1 VADYQA
7 RINLLVTG
15 QNRLRDVQTQL
26 QAIEQTI
33 TDLERRQRVAGAAA
47 SRTSTIARAIGG
59 TAQPRGQGGRFVA
72 DPDRQQ
78 RFAVLAARRRLDVE
92 TRLARLLT
100 SRARDEADSINTRI
114 TGQNRVN
121 RRIEAQ
127 ITLESR
133 LNSAVDL
140 YRTNLQKFERA
151 GGANNAT
158 LNRQVTTIRDAFAA
172 FEAGGSR
179 NLRLVRSLAT
189 ELGRVGEAQRELN
202 RSSSLSSKGFEA
214 GRRIQERLT
223 TVSERGVTDP
233 AQIRSAR
240 SLATKAIAASRTGD
254 QQAYSNAIR
263 RATAA
268 TARLERESRETAQ
281 TLNDNQKA
289 LRDQTKAAVSLAQ
302 QKQKASD
309 DERKGRGQRLES
321 LALGVGFPLLFGG
334 GPGSVLGGAA
344 GSFLGSGFGGQI
356 ILSAIGAQFDAIA
369 GEIAKTGVALT
380 STSGTLELMREKALF
395 SSTAVEDQ
403 AIALEEQGK
412 VTELAN
418 LLTQDLA
425 KSIGGEGVR
434 ALQALGD
441 ETNILTKEWNLLT
454 AQLFALV
461 AGPLAAFIN
470 ALNTVLGGV
479 TTENRLNTLRNEAT
493 PAQQKRLAEIT
504 DEERGGVVRNV
515 RGGGQAFIAGPET
528 TEVRQEIL
536 KRATAEGIVP
546 AAPPGRVT
554 SADRR
559 TITAPRPKAD
569 RAARDA
575 EREAE
580 RVAELVRSQAL
591 VTAELKRQ
599 EEFSAKIFAAEL
611 AKDPMLARRLKGE
624 QQLVEWG
631 YETANLLEKE
641 ESIQGQ
647 LAIARAQQAK
657 QALILQKTTQDL
669 VKLENDRVE
678 SANKDIAALE
688 NELKIKNAL
697 TQVERD
703 RLRIE
708 YEMQVLSDSKKFDPD
723 QLNRIEDLKKQIA
736 APTLG
741 VDLIRKQIGTLSDEL
756 LVLTDVGTQVTAAAA
771 SIGDAFGASFKGIV
785 DGSMTAQQGLATF
798 FKSVA
803 DMFLD
808 MAAQIIAAWIKMAI
822 LNTIVK
828 IFGGGLTT
836 AVSPEVGAIGQ
847 GSSIYAAA
855 EGATFSN
862 GIAKFASGGV
872 VSSPTLFKFADG
884 GAMRTGLMG
893 EAGPEAIM
901 PLKRGADGKLGVAA
915 SLDGA
920 MSRYRRPP
928 GTGGGAAEGGGT
940 VEGGSAAAA
949 GPMVVDVRY
958 SVERINNVEYVTA
971 DQFQAGMRQAAQQG
985 ASQGEQ
991 RALRQLQQNTSV
1003 RGRVGL
1009 R

>member
-78 RFAVLAARRRLDVE
+78 RFAVLAAQRRLDVE

-240 SLATKAIAASRTGD
+240 SLATEAIAASRTGD

-289 LRDQTKAAVSLAQ
+289 LRDQTKAAVSLAK
-302 QKQKASD
+302 QKQKALD
-309 DERKGRGQRLES
+309 NERKGRGQRLES

-470 ALNTVLGGV
+470 ALNTVLGGI

-504 DEERGGVVRNV
+504 AEERGGKFELK

-528 TEVRQEIL
+528 TQVRQEIL

-546 AAPPGRVT
+546 VAPPGRVT
-554 SADRR
+554 SEDRR
-559 TITAPRPKAD
+559 TITAPTNGASGK
-569 RAARDA
+569 AARDA

-641 ESIQGQ
+641 ESAAGR
-647 LAIARAQQAK
+647 LALARKQQAK

-708 YEMQVLSDSKKFDPD
+708 YEMQVLSDSKKFDQD

-736 APTLG
+736 APALG
-741 VDLIRKQIGTLSDEL
+741 ADLIRQQIGTLSDEIL
-756 LVLTDVGTQVTAAAA
+756 KLTDGGNIAITVANG
-771 SIGDAFGASFKGIV
+771 IGSAFSTSFKGII
-785 DGSMTAQQGLATF
+785 DGSMSAKEALASF
-798 FKSVA
+798 FTSVA

-808 MAAQIIAAWIKMAI
+808 MAAQIIAKMITMAI
-822 LNTIVK
+822 LNQILGVLPGIGGAGSGTLALSSNPNVGAYMGGGGIEGITMDTFGGFKANGGPVSSGQTYMVGERGPELFVPGRSGTIVANDK
-828 IFGGGLTT
+828 MGGGSTNVVVNVD
-836 AVSPEVGAIGQ
+836 AK
-847 GSSIYAAA
+847 GSS
-855 EGATFSN
+855 
-862 GIAKFASGGV
+862 
-872 VSSPTLFKFADG
+872 
-884 GAMRTGLMG
+884 
-893 EAGPEAIM
+893 
-901 PLKRGADGKLGVAA
+901 
-915 SLDGA
+915 
-920 MSRYRRPP
+920 
-928 GTGGGAAEGGGT
+928 
-940 VEGGSAAAA
+940 VEGNEQGANQLGRVISAA
-949 GPMVVDVRY
+949 VQ
-958 SVERINNVEYVTA
+958 SELIK
-971 DQFQAGMRQAAQQG
+971 QQRPG
-985 ASQGEQ
+985 GILA
-991 RALRQLQQNTSV
+991 R
-1003 RGRVGL
+1003 
-1009 R
+1009 